1 MNSTDIKNA
10 IIKIILNLVYSDPR
24 TTDKELIKIKIN
36 ELVELLTYHSIE
48 TIKETLESLQLTE
61 EEEREV
67 KKQLGDC
74 VFFKKKIK

>member
-10 IIKIILNLVYSDPR
+10 IVKIILNLVNSDPQN
-24 TTDKELIKIKIN
+24 TDKELIKIKTN
-36 ELVELLTYHSIE
+36 ELVELLTHHSIV
-48 TIKETLESLQLTE
+48 TIKETLNSLELTE
-61 EEEREV
+61 EEERGA